1 MSSQGIAAGAV
12 HPARKELLTAWA
24 CFVCWFA
31 CAGLARYV
39 GIWYANGG
47 AGILLGILALVVD
60 HKFLLART
68 NFRWGLITAG
78 LAAGFVMTALT
89 YVLYPLVGHFLPLV
103 VTEAAALYAT
113 LGQAEPWRAAL
124 VLPLVVTGE
133 ELVWRG
139 TVQGALERRF
149 GPAGAVVLSTL
160 AYGLAVVPIGSPLL
174 VAIALGCGLYWAG
187 LRAYFRS
194 LTPALISHLIWS
206 VIVFLI
212 APLSAAGR

>member
-1 MSSQGIAAGAV
+1 MSSQGIAAKAA
-12 HPARKELLTAWA
+12 HPERKELWTAWA
-24 CFVCWFA
+24 CFVCWLA

-39 GIWYANGG
+39 GIWYATGG
-47 AGILLGILALVVD
+47 AGILLGTVALAVD
-60 HKFLLART
+60 HKSLLART

-78 LAAGFVMTALT
+78 LAAGFLMTALT
-89 YVLYPLVGHFLPLV
+89 YVLYPLVGHFVPDV
-103 VTEAAALYAT
+103 VTQAAALYAT

-124 VLPLVVTGE
+124 VLPLVITGE

-139 TVQGALERRF
+139 AVQGALERRF
-149 GPAGAVVLSTL
+149 GPAGAALISTL
-160 AYGLAVVPIGSPLL
+160 AYGLAVAPIGSPLL
-174 VAIALGCGLYWAG
+174 VAIALGCGLYWAI